1 MMYLSRSFRRI
12 LAVAF
17 ATIWLAGPALAQQTP
32 TGLSYKSTAIALS
45 SSASCPTA
53 TAANPFIKALF
64 LDNTGGAID
73 VGYCFIEAGQSSCTP
88 VIGTPPTTTLPA
100 GTYQWW
106 TGGTA
111 PQNGICFIA
120 ASGTPS
126 ITVRE
131 GQ

>member
-1 MMYLSRSFRRI
+1 MMKR
-12 LAVAF
+12 
-17 ATIWLAGPALAQQTP
+17 WLAALLLCLATPALAQQTP

-53 TAANPFIKALF
+53 TAANPYLKALV
-64 LDNTGGAID
+64 LDNTGGSVDA
-73 VGYCFIEAGQSSCTP
+73 GYCFIEAGQSSCTP
-88 VIGTPPTTTLPA
+88 VIGTPPTTTLAA
-100 GTYQWW
+100 GTLQWFQ
-106 TGGTA
+106 GGSA
-111 PQNGICFIA
+111 PQNGICFVA

>member
-1 MMYLSRSFRRI
+1 MMKR
-12 LAVAF
+12 
-17 ATIWLAGPALAQQTP
+17 WLAALLLCLATPALAQQTP

-53 TAANPFIKALF
+53 TAANPYLKALV
-64 LDNTGGAID
+64 LDNTGGSVDA
-73 VGYCFIEAGQSSCTP
+73 GYCFIEAGQSSCTP
-88 VIGTPPTTTLPA
+88 VIGTPPTTTLAA
-100 GTYQWW
+100 GTLQWFQ
-106 TGGTA
+106 GGNA